1 MYPWNLKQLN
11 SLKNESRKKKIPNL
25 RQTREKRE
33 VNKNSISRGVRTF
46 QAQSNRIKH
55 NKDQQIQLLTI

>member
-1 MYPWNLKQLN
+1 MRV
-11 SLKNESRKKKIPNL
+11 EKKKIPNL